1 MCRRNPSLLFLCLLF
16 ASNPSACFVQAAVFT
31 KVKSTVL
38 VGTTIPAKKLLGD
51 TWRNVQNPHTFGY
64 CTRSKATS
72 SINRQSMSSHARAL
86 RLRVSR
92 ANRNPSIP
100 FWSAHQVPPVQPI
113 LQGRPWSPP
122 AASATTACNSKPCRI
137 PSTANRRSDG
147 FHAYIRYSS
156 GGPWGSSSLGQL
168 RRAWIWT
175 SDQTQI
181 KLLHP
186 MAKSIGALSS
196 CKQT

>member
-1 MCRRNPSLLFLCLLF
+1 
-16 ASNPSACFVQAAVFT
+16 
-31 KVKSTVL
+31 
-38 VGTTIPAKKLLGD
+38 
-51 TWRNVQNPHTFGY
+51 
-64 CTRSKATS
+64 
-72 SINRQSMSSHARAL
+72 
-86 RLRVSR
+86 
-92 ANRNPSIP
+92 
-100 FWSAHQVPPVQPI
+100 VQPI